1 MRRALTINV
10 TTPQGDSAKIN
21 INYVGNT
28 ATHQKLFEFASA
40 LVALTSNTFVSLD
53 LTTVEEIQ
61 GE

>member
-10 TTPQGDSAKIN
+10 TTPQGDSEKIN
-21 INYVGNT
+21 INYVSNA
-28 ATHQKLFEFASA
+28 ATHQKLFAFASA